1 MERDKVFEQIIV
13 LDNWF
18 RRNQYKGYDPYD
30 LFDVPL
36 FHKLITTKYILIR
49 KINRKILSWI
59 IFLFPKVIIKIFNKK
74 PNINA
79 KGMGLVL
86 KGKCNLYNITKDK
99 KYLEDA
105 IEIAEW
111 LIENRSKNLNG
122 FGWGYPFD
130 WSGSKFIPKN
140 TPSSVVSAVIG
151 DGFYSLYQITRDN
164 KYLDVCDKICVFLT
178 KDLNIDYVSEDKVC
192 FSYTPIDNDHVINA
206 NLFAAEFLVR
216 IGLETKVESYVAF
229 GEKGMNYVL
238 SNQKENGDFLYWGQE
253 DKKRLR
259 YSLSN
264 SDHYHTGFELR
275 MLFKLWHLLKSRKI
289 INALDIYYK
298 YYVVNFINGDG
309 SFNIFPKK
317 KYPINI
323 HACSEVLICN
333 SLFKNSFFNDKIDI
347 EDIYFWINKKM
358 LDSDGLYIYEIRN
371 IFGLKLKNGFKFNRW
386 AQAWMYLAL
395 TEYLLMNNYN
405 GK

>member
-1 MERDKVFEQIIV
+1 MERDKVFEQIKV

-18 RRNQYKGYDPYD
+18 KQNQYKGYDPYD

-59 IFLFPKVIIKIFNKK
+59 IFLFPNVIIKLFNKK
-74 PNINA
+74 PNVNA

-86 KGKCNLYNITKDK
+86 KGKCNLYNITNEKE
-99 KYLEDA
+99 YLEDA

-111 LIENRSKNLNG
+111 LIENRSENLNG

-140 TPSSVVSAVIG
+140 TPSSVVSTVIG
-151 DGFYSLYQITRDN
+151 DGFFSLYQITRDN

-192 FSYTPIDNDHVINA
+192 FSYTPIDNNHVINA
-206 NLFAAEFLVR
+206 NLFATEFLYR
-216 IGLETKVESYVAF
+216 IGKVLNKSEYIATSQKAINYTLEQQEV
-229 GEKGMNYVL
+229 
-238 SNQKENGDFLYWGQE
+238 NGDFLYWGKE

-275 MLFKLWHLLKSRKI
+275 MLYKLWRLSNDFRIKDS
-289 INALDIYYK
+289 LDK
-298 YYVVNFINGDG
+298 YFKFYTINFINID
-309 SFNIFPKK
+309 SSINITPNK

-333 SLFKNSFFNDKIDI
+333 SLIGKDFNSNKMQIDS
-347 EDIYFWINKKM
+347 IYEWISNTM
-358 LDSDGLYIYEIRN
+358 LGKCGLYYYEIRN
-371 IFGLKLKNGFKFNRW
+371 IFGIKIKNRFKFNRW
-386 AQAWMYLAL
+386 AQSWMYLAL
-395 TEYLLMNNYN
+395 TEYYSVNYE
-405 GK
+405 K